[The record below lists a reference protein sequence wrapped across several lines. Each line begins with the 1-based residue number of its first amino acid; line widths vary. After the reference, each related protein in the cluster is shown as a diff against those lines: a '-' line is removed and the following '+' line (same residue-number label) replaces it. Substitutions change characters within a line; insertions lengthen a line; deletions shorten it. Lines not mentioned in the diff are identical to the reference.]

1 MHKRKR
7 RRGRKGRLR
16 IITAGSAGR
25 PDESKMLAV
34 DLSRAAW
41 QGGSGT
47 SGLDTSLDV
56 TGYGS
61 DFSLANDLDSG
72 ALH

>member
-1 MHKRKR
+1 
-7 RRGRKGRLR
+7 
-16 IITAGSAGR
+16 
-25 PDESKMLAV
+25 MLAV

-41 QGGSGT
+41 HGGSGT
-47 SGLDTSLDV
+47 SDLDTSLDV